1 MLGSKSF
8 ISKINKL
15 LKLFIIMAYRI
26 LKQFVPV
33 DTNQGD
39 PDWAKRQI
47 WVSKLNAEDSV
58 DEFDTLEEAET
69 KKVELETAD
78 PSARVYKIVEI

>member
-1 MLGSKSF
+1 
-8 ISKINKL
+8 
-15 LKLFIIMAYRI
+15 MAYRI

-47 WVSKLNAEDSV
+47 WVQKLNSDDTI
-58 DEFDTLEEAET
+58 DEFETLDEAET
-69 KKVELETAD
+69 RKTELENAD
-78 PSARVYKIVEI
+78 PSGRVYKIVEI

>member
-1 MLGSKSF
+1 
-8 ISKINKL
+8 
-15 LKLFIIMAYRI
+15 MAYRI

-39 PDWAKRQI
+39 PEWAKRQI
-47 WVSKLNAEDSV
+47 WVQKLNAEDSV

-69 KKVELETAD
+69 KKSQLENSD
-78 PSARVYKIVEI
+78 PKWWGKHLHNIIFCSNNSYSVIILINIKHR

>member
-1 MLGSKSF
+1 MS
-8 ISKINKL
+8 
-15 LKLFIIMAYRI
+15 YRI

-47 WVSKLNAEDSV
+47 WVQKLNAEDSV
-58 DEFDTLEEAET
+58 DEFETLAEAESRKT
-69 KKVELETAD
+69 ELENAD
-78 PSARVYKIVEI
+78 PSGRVYKIIEI

>member
-1 MLGSKSF
+1 
-8 ISKINKL
+8 
-15 LKLFIIMAYRI
+15 MAYRI

-47 WVSKLNAEDSV
+47 WVQKLNAEDSV
-58 DEFDTLEEAET
+58 DEFETLAEAESRKT
-69 KKVELETAD
+69 ELENAD
-78 PSARVYKIVEI
+78 PSGRVYKIIEI